1 MPIKYLVGID
11 FGHGETTASC
21 VDVSSGDI
29 QHLRIN
35 DGNKEDSYKIS
46 SAIYRKPNADGT
58 YEYSLRWEKGY
69 GVCVSFKFKISAL
82 QDPNLRDERDAFKN
96 FIKLVYQEIIRRN
109 RSISQED
116 GLREDGSNFLLYIAS
131 PTEWSAQDKL
141 DYKRFVEQAVGR
153 SVGWV
158 INESDAAYYKKRESN
173 GLILVVDYGSST
185 IDFTL
190 MYNNVK
196 INIDEL
202 SNQLGAQD
210 VEKHMWNAYKWQEDS
225 CDHYRQVK
233 DISERNLR
241 MKGYT
246 HIDVDTEIL
255 YNLRRKKEDMYTHD
269 GLLSY
274 FGWSFQFNKKFLDI
288 NGVKPFGKN
297 FEQDEEELLKDYMDH
312 VSACFGQVKNEIDR
326 ICKERGIKD
335 QLQLIVSG
343 GASRMPWVRKKL
355 SEAFQIPLE
364 TIELKRDDRPEYIV
378 SDGIVNYAYELYQV
392 KEEIAPIVNDL
403 KDWLLDLED
412 EMHQI
417 ISDVC
422 QDICLKEIQQDKAII
437 SYLSDKFQDDTV
449 IDTDP
454 RNSYYHNYYK
464 SSVKGF
470 VRIVDGIN
478 KRIYKNRKDINEE
491 IFKRLNE
498 RIHEELDPMLRKSML
513 RLFHVEV
520 SALNLLRGNQGIL
533 PLIQDNFTIGSD
545 KLDEITDCCLE
556 RVGWCSW
563 FNVNTLYGDESHEG
577 TIRKDRGPND
587 RNRIARAYYDFIRET
602 EFAPYSIGTIKDNI
616 YNYVLDNIVST
627 VKDHLTFDPCGYD
640 MKAEILSELERL
652 RPFTARITSCEG
664 KCVVVQ
670 RMEGMPKE
678 EDTIEVEAEGLPTL
692 TALIKNVPSM
702 NEWIRLTL
710 DTEIPEAYLGGTVRK
725 I

>member
-1 MPIKYLVGID
+1 MVLKYLVGID

-21 VDVSSGDI
+21 INVADGSL
-29 QHLRIN
+29 QHLRIK
-35 DGNKEDSYKIS
+35 DADKEDLFKIS
-46 SAIYRKPNADGT
+46 SAVYKIPRKDKSYDYT
-58 YEYSLRWEKGY
+58 LERKDGY
-69 GVCVSFKFKISAL
+69 GICISFKTTVDNLRKTSHL
-82 QDPNLRDERDAFKN
+82 QDKEAFEN
-96 FIKLVYQEIIRRN
+96 FIRLVYKAIKDN
-109 RSISQED
+109 NSFLED
-116 GLREDGSNFLLYIAS
+116 NGSDSNFLIYIAS
-131 PTEWSAQDKL
+131 PTKWSKREKAE
-141 DYKRFVEQAVGR
+141 YKEFVEKAIGR
-153 SVGWV
+153 KIGWL
-158 INESDAAYYKKRESN
+158 INESDAAYYHKKEYG
-173 GLILVVDYGSST
+173 GLTLVVDFGSST

-190 MYNNVK
+190 MYNGKKIDIDDLSNRLGAERVENNLLEIYRNDKNSNYAEITRISSDNVRNTK
-196 INIDEL
+196 NNNMSVYEETLFSMREQKETFYTKYKSLSNFYWDFEFNWIILGIDGVDPFRIRLKKKEEEILRDYMESVSSLFSEVKERIDKECKDRNIDV
-202 SNQLGAQD
+202 SQL
-210 VEKHMWNAYKWQEDS
+210 
-225 CDHYRQVK
+225 R
-233 DISERNLR
+233 L
-241 MKGYT
+241 
-246 HIDVDTEIL
+246 IL
-255 YNLRRKKEDMYTHD
+255 T
-269 GLLSY
+269 
-274 FGWSFQFNKKFLDI
+274 
-288 NGVKPFGKN
+288 
-297 FEQDEEELLKDYMDH
+297 
-312 VSACFGQVKNEIDR
+312 
-326 ICKERGIKD
+326 
-335 QLQLIVSG
+335 G
-343 GASRMPWVRKKL
+343 GASRMPWVRSSL
-355 SEAFQIPLE
+355 
-364 TIELKRDDRPEYIV
+364 LKVFGENTRLTKDDRPEYIV
-378 SDGIVNYAYELYQV
+378 SDGIVNYAYALYQV
-392 KEEIAPIVNDL
+392 RKEIAPIVNDL
-403 KDWLLDLED
+403 KDWLPELED

-417 ISDVC
+417 ISGVC

-437 SYLSDKFQDDTV
+437 SYLSNEFQDDTV

-464 SSVKGF
+464 SSIKGF

-678 EDTIEVEAEGLPTL
+678 EDTIEVEAEGLPAL